1 MRARKS
7 CYAGLSEGASVSF
20 GGYGGPNDPSS
31 WQPFGQ
37 QPQGAPPVIS
47 ASAPP
52 PPQGGTNQLSTLS
65 IVFAFIF
72 APAGVVLGHLAL
84 SEIKK
89 RPQNGRSR
97 AIVGLTLSYLVTVVA
112 VVALV
117 AWLTV
122 PSSESPLRAALPAG
136 PTDQQSVQ
144 QYLLTEPEVD
154 RAMQSDYQLMSA
166 LTDSDGGLRR
176 ANVTSDT
183 PDCAGV
189 PFAAQKSSYESAQ
202 EEAFAGS
209 VWRWGPKTGPAMF
222 VIENIIALPDVA
234 SAQELFDEFSS
245 IWKRCEGKT
254 VNESVSD
261 PKLNSTRTI
270 NEVRATPE
278 RLVAFIDNENNLDH
292 SVDSYKR
299 VTRAIGL
306 HRNYLVDLE
315 IRGWRDKETEQTVD
329 DRTTAVLDASIEKI
343 G

>member
-1 MRARKS
+1 MS
-7 CYAGLSEGASVSF
+7 YGGF
-20 GGYGGPNDPSS
+20 GGPHD
-31 WQPFGQ
+31 PFGQ
-37 QPQGAPPVIS
+37 QPMAVPPVIS
-47 ASAPP
+47 APTPP
-52 PPQGGTNQLSTLS
+52 PPQAETNTLATLS

-72 APAGVVLGHLAL
+72 APAGAVLGHLAL

-89 RPQNGRSR
+89 RPQNGRSQ
-97 AIVGLTLSYLVTVVA
+97 AIVGLTLSYVIILVA

-117 AWLTV
+117 VWLTV
-122 PSSESPLRAALPAG
+122 PSSGSPSRAALPAG

-144 QYLLTEPEVD
+144 QYLLTKPEVD

-166 LTDSDGGLRR
+166 LTDSNGGLRR
-176 ANVTSDT
+176 ANVTSDA
-183 PDCAGV
+183 PECAGV

-202 EEAFAGS
+202 EKAFAGS
-209 VWRWGPKTGPAMF
+209 VWQWGPKMGPAMF
-222 VIENIIALPDVA
+222 VIQNVIALPDVA
-234 SAQELFDEFSS
+234 SAQTLFDEFSE

-278 RLVAFIDNENNLDH
+278 TLVAFIDNENNLDH
-292 SVDSYKR
+292 TVDSYKR

-329 DRTTAVLDASIEKI
+329 DRTTAVLDASIDKI

>member
-1 MRARKS
+1 M
-7 CYAGLSEGASVSF
+7 SF
-20 GGYGGPNDPSS
+20 GGGPPFDPSG
-31 WQPFGQ
+31 GQ
-37 QPQGAPPVIS
+37 QFGGGWQAPPVVH
-47 ASAPP
+47 ASP
-52 PPQGGTNQLSTLS
+52 PPQAETNTLATLS

-89 RPQNGRSR
+89 RPQNGRNR
-97 AIVGLTLSYLVTVVA
+97 AIVGLTLSYVVILVA

-117 AWLTV
+117 LWLTV
-122 PSSESPLRAALPAG
+122 SPSSSPPRAMLPAG

-144 QYLLTEPEVD
+144 QYLLTNPEVNQ
-154 RAMQSDYQLMSA
+154 AMQSDYQLMSA

-176 ANVTSDT
+176 ANGTSDT
-183 PDCAGV
+183 PECAGV

-202 EEAFAGS
+202 EKAFAGS

-234 SAQELFDEFSS
+234 SAQKLFDQFSD

-254 VNESVSD
+254 VHESVSD
-261 PKLNSTRTI
+261 PNLNSTRTI

-278 RLVAFIDNENNLDH
+278 TLMAFIDNDNNLDH

-299 VTRAIGL
+299 VTRAVGL

-329 DRTTAVLDASIEKI
+329 DRTAAVLAASIDKI

>member
-1 MRARKS
+1 M
-7 CYAGLSEGASVSF
+7 SF
-20 GGYGGPNDPSS
+20 GGPTDPSG

-37 QPQGAPPVIS
+37 QPQGVPPVIS

-52 PPQGGTNQLSTLS
+52 PPRAETNTLATLS

-72 APAGVVLGHLAL
+72 APAGAVLGHLAL

-89 RPQNGRSR
+89 RPQNGRSQ
-97 AIVGLTLSYLVTVVA
+97 AIVGLTLSYVVIFGA

-117 AWLTV
+117 AWLIV
-122 PSSESPLRAALPAG
+122 SSAKPPARTALPAG

-144 QYLLTEPEVD
+144 QYLLTKPEID

-166 LTDSDGGLRR
+166 LTDSNGGLRR

-183 PDCAGV
+183 PECAGV

-222 VIENIIALPDVA
+222 VIQNIVALPDVA
-234 SAQELFDEFSS
+234 AAQTLFDEFSDV
-245 IWKRCEGKT
+245 WKRCEGKT

-270 NEVRATPE
+270 NEVRATPDT
-278 RLVAFIDNENNLDH
+278 LMAFIDNENNLDH
-292 SVDSYKR
+292 TVDSYKR

-329 DRTTAVLDASIEKI
+329 DRTTAVLDASVEKI